1 MFLQITGLIQIV
13 TMILCLHPLHVT
25 VTEIEL
31 DEKDNRLEIMMRIF
45 PDDLEQTLRKKLSQ
59 PELDILAP
67 KNATTDQLLEN
78 YLKDNFK
85 IQLDG
90 KPQKTSY
97 LGHEKEDD
105 AFILY
110 IEVSNVKK
118 MSTIQVTN
126 SVMTEV
132 FDDQS
137 NIVNVTVRGNVK
149 SLRLTPDTSTDK
161 LTFDSK

>member
-1 MFLQITGLIQIV
+1 MFLQIKGLIQILA
-13 TMILCLHPLHVT
+13 MILCLHPLHVT

-31 DEKDNRLEIMMRIF
+31 DEKDKRLEIMMRIF
-45 PDDLEQTLRKKLSQ
+45 PDDLEQTLRKKLNQ

-126 SVMTEV
+126 SVMTEM

>member
-1 MFLQITGLIQIV
+1 MFLQINGLIQILA
-13 TMILCLHPLHVT
+13 MLLFLHPLHVT

-31 DEKDNRLEIMMRIF
+31 DEKDKRLEIMMRVF
-45 PDDLEQTLRKKLSQ
+45 TDDLEQTLRKELHQ
-59 PELDILAP
+59 PELDILSP
-67 KNATTDQLLEN
+67 KNATTDQLVEN
-78 YLKDNFK
+78 YLKDHFK

-97 LGHEKEDD
+97 IGHEKEDD

-110 IEVSNVKK
+110 IEVSNIRKLT
-118 MSTIQVTN
+118 TIQVTN
-126 SVMTEV
+126 SVMTDAFE
-132 FDDQS
+132 DQS
-137 NIVNVTVRGNVK
+137 NIVNVTVREKVK